1 LDNPLFDH
9 HGGSHNPD
17 SSEGVIVK
25 LEGKIALITGATSGI
40 GRASALSLAAAGA
53 HVLVSGRD
61 ALRGAAVV
69 DSIRAA
75 GGTAD
80 FIAADLADA
89 EAVRALAQ
97 SALEAGRG
105 RVDILVNNA
114 GIFPFGPTAAAS
126 DADID
131 SVYAVNVKAP
141 FILVAALAPGMAAR
155 GSGAIV
161 NVLTMVAQFGVVGMA
176 LYGSSKAALGLLTK
190 SWAAEF
196 GPAGVRINAVSPGP
210 TRTEGTVAMGDA
222 LDQLAALAPAGRPA
236 SPEEIA
242 SAVAYL
248 VSDQASF
255 VLGAVLDVDGGRN
268 AA

>member
-1 LDNPLFDH
+1 MQL
-9 HGGSHNPD
+9 GS
-17 SSEGVIVK
+17 
-25 LEGKIALITGATSGI
+25 KIALVTGATSGI
-40 GRASALSLAAAGA
+40 GRASALSLAKDGA
-53 HVLVSGRD
+53 HVLISGRD
-61 ALRGAAVV
+61 AKRGAAVV
-69 DSIRAA
+69 DTIRAA
-75 GGTAD
+75 GGKAD

-89 EAVRALAQ
+89 ESVRALAY
-97 SALEAGRG
+97 SALEAGGG

-114 GIFPFGPTAAAS
+114 GIFPFGPTAQAT

-141 FILVAALAPGMAAR
+141 FILVAALAPGMAER

-161 NVLTMVAQFGVVGMA
+161 NVLTMVAHFGVAGMG

-196 GPAGVRINAVSPGP
+196 GPYGVRINAVSPGP
-210 TRTEGTVAMGDA
+210 TRTEGTIPMGDA

-236 SPEEIA
+236 TPEEIA
-242 SAVAYL
+242 SAIEYL
-248 VSDQASF
+248 VGDQASF
-255 VLGAVLDVDGGRN
+255 VHGAVLDVDGGRN